1 MTQDEFI
8 VGYMQ
13 KSEIPASFK
22 TEDGFDWGDGFRLYA
37 LPCACGD
44 ESCDGWAMVHERML
58 ESHKKLYGP

>member
-1 MTQDEFI
+1 MTRDEFI
-8 VGYMQ
+8 VGYMR

-44 ESCDGWAMVHERML
+44 ET
-58 ESHKKLYGP
+58 